1 MQWWLLNPWHIV
13 APGGVCRAVVRA
25 EPQVAKTWE
34 VYFSK
39 HVWWVDSI
47 VSKSRLS
54 NQHDNRLPSW
64 KWLVMCFY
72 FCMKFRRTKKYI
84 VVFASS
90 SVGLRESFQ
99 AVRCKSEPWIIQ
111 RNLQSGDLYQRLK
124 RNDGP
129 CLAIGYLKRKLK
141 RWPYNMLHSSS
152 SSFPFEN
159 LDAA

>member
-1 MQWWLLNPWHIV
+1 MYDEWTPLCPNQGYLISMIIDCLHENGWWC
-13 APGGVCRAVVRA
+13 AF
-25 EPQVAKTWE
+25 T
-34 VYFSK
+34 F
-39 HVWWVDSI
+39 VWNLE
-47 VSKSRLS
+47 R
-54 NQHDNRLPSW
+54 
-64 KWLVMCFY
+64 
-72 FCMKFRRTKKYI
+72 KKYI

-141 RWPYNMLHSSS
+141 SWPYNMLHSSS